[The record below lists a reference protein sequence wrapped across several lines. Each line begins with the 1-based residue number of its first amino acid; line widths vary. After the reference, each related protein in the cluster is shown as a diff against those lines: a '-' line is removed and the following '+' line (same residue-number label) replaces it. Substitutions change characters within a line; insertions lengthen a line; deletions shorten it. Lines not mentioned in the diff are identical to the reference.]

1 MKKEI
6 LIVIAI
12 IGGLVLL
19 GIGYSLGLSSG
30 KAIPEKKAEEGPKI
44 ETLLAKLLESQV
56 IRGLVTTAS
65 GQVTEISGR
74 DLTLSREGDT
84 LTVVIREDAPIYRLV
99 PPEGGT
105 AEPGVR
111 KEIKFEDIK
120 ADDHVNIAC
129 QLKTDATLE
138 GVDVTV
144 LP

>member
-1 MKKEI
+1 MKKET
-6 LIVIAI
+6 LIVIAV
-12 IGGLVLL
+12 IGGIILL

-30 KAIPEKKAEEGPKI
+30 KAIPEKKAEEGPKV
-44 ETLLAKLLESQV
+44 ETLLAELLKSQV

-65 GQVTEISGR
+65 GQVTGISGR

-84 LTVVIREDAPIYRLV
+84 LTIFIREDAPIYRLV

-105 AEPGVR
+105 AEPAVR
-111 KEIKFEDIK
+111 KEIQFEAIK
-120 ADDHVNIAC
+120 AGDQVNIAC

-138 GVDVTV
+138 GVDVTI